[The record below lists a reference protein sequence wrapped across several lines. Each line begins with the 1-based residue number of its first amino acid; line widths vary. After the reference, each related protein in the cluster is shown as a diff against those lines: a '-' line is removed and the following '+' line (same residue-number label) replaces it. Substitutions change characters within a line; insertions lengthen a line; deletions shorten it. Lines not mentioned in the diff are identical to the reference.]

1 MANYF
6 YEPLSAQDSTFL
18 PQETANHHMHI
29 TWTCVF
35 EAGTLANP
43 HGGIDVDRIRQY
55 IESRLYW
62 IPRYRQRLAFVPVEN
77 RPVWVDDDRF
87 NINYHVRHASL
98 PQPGD
103 DAQLKQL
110 TARIASQQLD
120 RRRPLWEMLI
130 VEGLSGGRFAI
141 ISKTHHCMVDGVATV
156 DIMTLLLSRVPR
168 TVIEEAPDW
177 LPRPAPTPRELLA
190 DTLFQHARAP
200 FDVVSGVAHLVQS
213 LRQTSE
219 EMDLGLTAAWKNVR
233 GGLAKAP
240 DTPLNR
246 PIGPHRR
253 VEWTAFDLAEAKE
266 IKNGLHGT
274 INDVVLATVAGA
286 LRRFLTRR
294 HFNFRKLDFRVV
306 VPVSVR
312 SEAEHAALGNRASA
326 WLTRLPVDEADPE
339 KRFARVRQ
347 ETGNLKQ
354 TQQALGAQFMLQ
366 VAEWAGPN
374 LMSVGVGVL
383 SRLRPYNLIIT
394 NIPGPQEPY
403 YLLTAQMLECY
414 PQVPLFRDQ
423 GLGIAL
429 SSYLGQVNF
438 GFSADWDVMPD
449 LDEFVDG
456 MRASFKELLA
466 AARKLRR
473 AQGGDKPASPGRPR
487 RRAPA
492 RVPAR

>member
-18 PQETANHHMHI
+18 PQETASRHMHI

-35 EAGTLANP
+35 EAGSLTNQ
-43 HGGIDVDRIRQY
+43 HGGIDIDRIREY
-55 IESRLYW
+55 IGSRLYW
-62 IPRYRQRLAFVPVEN
+62 IPRYRQRLAFVPFEN
-77 RPVWVDDDRF
+77 QPVWVDDDRF
-87 NINYHVRHASL
+87 SINYHVRHASL
-98 PQPGD
+98 PHPGD
-103 DAQLKQL
+103 DAELKQL

-120 RRRPLWEMLI
+120 RRRPLWEMLV

-141 ISKTHHCMVDGVATV
+141 ISKTHHCMVDGVSTV
-156 DIMTLLLSRVPR
+156 DIMTLLLSRTPR
-168 TVIEEAPDW
+168 NVIEETPDW
-177 LPRPAPTPRELLA
+177 IPRPAPTAAELFGDAVLS
-190 DTLFQHARAP
+190 HARAP
-200 FDVVSGVAHLVQS
+200 FDVVSGIARVVQG
-213 LRQTSE
+213 LRQTTE
-219 EMDLGLTAAWKNVR
+219 EMDLGFSAAWKNVR

-274 INDVVLATVAGA
+274 VNDVVLATVAGA
-286 LRRFLTRR
+286 VRRFFKHR
-294 HFNFRKLDFRVV
+294 NFSTRKLDFRVV

-312 SEAEHAALGNRASA
+312 SEAEQGALGNRASG
-326 WLTRLPVDEADPE
+326 WLTSLPVSEADPE
-339 KRFARVRQ
+339 KRFALVRQ
-347 ETGNLKQ
+347 ETGKLKE

-366 VAEWAGPN
+366 VAEWAGAN

-383 SRLRPYNLIIT
+383 NRLRPYNLIIT

-429 SSYLGQVNF
+429 SSYLGRLNF
-438 GFSADWDVMPD
+438 GFSSDWEVVPD
-449 LDEFVDG
+449 LDEFVSA
-456 MRASFKELLA
+456 MRTSFKELLV
-466 AARKLRR
+466 AARKQHRTPSGPKSPSPVRR
-473 AQGGDKPASPGRPR
+473 SRRPLAQ
-487 RRAPA
+487 APA
-492 RVPAR
+492 R